1 MAEKMQEFITE
12 CCQILR
18 IDLTD
23 NSKNF
28 ISYIC
33 DPAKARHVDQD
44 LNVPLHSFLERYPD
58 SWTFFD
64 KESYVFNIVSAHH
77 MPWHAVRSRINNSG
91 VIHWPC
97 NDDDSIVQELVDI
110 NALGG
115 KWKKNT
121 EYPFEYIQQC
131 RNCFKHF
138 HKLPNANQQALGGSP
153 QGLIQRM
160 EQWDPEVWR
169 KLYHIYGPLVYS
181 K

>member
-1 MAEKMQEFITE
+1 MI
-12 CCQILR
+12 R
-18 IDLTD
+18 
-23 NSKNF
+23 
-28 ISYIC
+28 
-33 DPAKARHVDQD
+33 
-44 LNVPLHSFLERYPD
+44 
-58 SWTFFD
+58 
-64 KESYVFNIVSAHH
+64 
-77 MPWHAVRSRINNSG
+77 
-91 VIHWPC
+91 WPC
-97 NDDDSIVQELVDI
+97 NDDDSAVQELVDI